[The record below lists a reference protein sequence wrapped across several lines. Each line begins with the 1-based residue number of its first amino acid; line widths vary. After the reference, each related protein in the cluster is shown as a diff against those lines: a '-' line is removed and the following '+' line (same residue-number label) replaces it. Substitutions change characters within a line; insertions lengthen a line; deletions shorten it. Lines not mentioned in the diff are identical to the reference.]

1 MLTIKVEGLEQ
12 LTKNLQLTARE
23 IVKVARSTVDT
34 TANAVKN
41 IALDTATI
49 NYNITKKRLQETS
62 RGAKTIYVKRSTQ
75 SDLSATVTF
84 KGGTGTKSGDRPG
97 LHHYADKDSLKRG
110 KGIYPR
116 VRVKKDSG
124 WKTIKGGFYQ
134 TMPNG
139 GVGIFEK
146 LQPIVK
152 HKKTIQ
158 GKRGPRTVWIEKVVR
173 RTGPGIK
180 QIVEDKDVNAIV
192 ISKSREMLQVKMRE
206 AVAKVIAKRQ
216 G

>member
-1 MLTIKVEGLEQ
+1 MITVKVEGLEQ
-12 LTKNLQLTARE
+12 LTQRLNLTARE
-23 IVKVARSTVDT
+23 LVKITRSTVDT
-34 TANAVKN
+34 TATAVKSL
-41 IALDTATI
+41 ALDEAEKQ
-49 NYNITKKRLQETS
+49 YNISKARLKKTS
-62 RGAKTIYVKRSTQ
+62 RGQDTIYVKRSTQ
-75 SDLSATVTF
+75 TNLLAIVTF

-110 KGIYPR
+110 KGIYPK

-139 GVGIFEK
+139 GVGIFERIPGTRK
-146 LQPIVK
+146 IA
-152 HKKTIQ
+152 
-158 GKRGPRTVWIEKVVR
+158 R

-180 QIVEDKDVNAIV
+180 QIVENKEMDIIIKN
-192 ISKSREMLQVKMRE
+192 KSRELLQEKMRA
-206 AVAKVIAKRQ
+206 AVAKVIAKRA